1 MIKIIVVY
9 KSKTGFTQRYGELI
23 AQKLGCE
30 AVPYDDAEERLAG
43 CDTVVFGTR
52 AHAGRI
58 DGWKKART
66 RFSGKK
72 LVLFVTGATPNQAQ
86 ETVDA
91 LWQQNLTPEERRD
104 LPHFYM
110 QSGLCYEKMPFSD
123 RIMMKIAGAFV
134 TRKRP
139 TAPEEAAF
147 QHAFTHSHDIF
158 SQEYATPLID
168 FLRAEK

>member
-1 MIKIIVVY
+1 MSKIIVVY

-43 CDTVVFGTR
+43 CDTVV
-52 AHAGRI
+52 
-58 DGWKKART
+58 
-66 RFSGKK
+66 
-72 LVLFVTGATPNQAQ
+72 
-86 ETVDA
+86 
-91 LWQQNLTPEERRD
+91 
-104 LPHFYM
+104 FYM